1 VGWQARHEQRDGES
15 AVLAYA
21 WDLQTNTRQ
30 AKTFTVAHVRD
41 TKQGRKDLTDARD
54 VYEVVANSAARR
66 LRAELRVGQKGDVRR
81 TRSVQWRDPGDVDLG
96 IADQLPA
103 QAIDQVA

>member
-1 VGWQARHEQRDGES
+1 ML
-15 AVLAYA
+15 VL
-21 WDLQTNTRQ
+21 LTRQ
-30 AKTFTVAHVRD
+30 DQCGGV
-41 TKQGRKDLTDARD
+41 GI
-54 VYEVVANSAARR
+54 RR
-66 LRAELRVGQKGDVRR
+66 QRAELRVGQKGDVRR